1 MIPALGIH
9 EEPSGQ
15 NQGPEELEA
24 RAEESTRES
33 LTQGGGFRKMTVN
46 DGDPKINPD
55 FRASSWEIPLP
66 FESSPTPA
74 PWKPAVLSQV
84 ADFLISECIFCCRS
98 LSPSHTICR
107 FASLQMDTFQDI
119 TGFEVG

>member
-1 MIPALGIH
+1 
-9 EEPSGQ
+9 
-15 NQGPEELEA
+15 
-24 RAEESTRES
+24 
-33 LTQGGGFRKMTVN
+33 MTVN
-46 DGDPKINPD
+46 DDDPKINPD

-98 LSPSHTICR
+98 LSPSHTICH
-107 FASLQMDTFQDI
+107 FASLQMDPFQDI
-119 TGFEVG
+119 TGFEYAQRCSTARRTVLSPTLTRASKDLLTLLHFSEV